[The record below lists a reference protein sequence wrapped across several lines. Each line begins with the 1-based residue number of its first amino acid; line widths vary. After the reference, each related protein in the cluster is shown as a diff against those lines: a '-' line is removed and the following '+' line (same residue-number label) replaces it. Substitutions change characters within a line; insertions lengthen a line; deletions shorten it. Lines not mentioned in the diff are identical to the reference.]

1 MNAPVGFDS
10 YLTFIN
16 CQLQPPGKPAAFAGE
31 SPRKSAVTISRQS
44 GCGAHVIAEKL
55 AQHLQ
60 ACSPKDA
67 PPWTVFDH
75 NLVEKVLAEHN
86 LPERLARFMPE
97 DRVLEIND
105 IMDELF
111 GLHPPS
117 WTLVQQTSETIL
129 HLAELGNVIILGHGA
144 YVITA
149 KLPHV
154 FHVRVVAS
162 LDKRIEH
169 MQQFE
174 GLSKKAAT
182 ERIQREDRGR
192 ERYLKK
198 HFGKNIDDPLLYHM
212 VINTDLI
219 SLDDAA
225 RLIGDAVL
233 HQSVAGPARSQSALR
248 VA

>member
-1 MNAPVGFDS
+1 MNTPVGFDS
-10 YLTFIN
+10 YLAFIN
-16 CQLQPPGKPAAFAGE
+16 CQLQPPGKPASFASEG
-31 SPRKSAVTISRQS
+31 SRKRAVAISRQS
-44 GCGAHVIAEKL
+44 GCGAHVMAEKL
-55 AQHLQ
+55 AQYLQ
-60 ACSPKDA
+60 ARSPKDA

-144 YVITA
+144 NVITA

-162 LDKRIEH
+162 LEKRIEH

-174 GLSKKAAT
+174 GLSAKAAS
-182 ERIQREDRGR
+182 ERIQREDLGR
-192 ERYLKK
+192 QRYLKK
-198 HFGKNIDDPLLYHM
+198 HFGKNIDDPLLYHL
-212 VINTDLI
+212 VINTDLV

-225 RLIGDAVL
+225 RLVGEAVL
-233 HQSVAGPARSQSALR
+233 HQGVTGPARGQGALR
-248 VA
+248 IA